1 MSIGSQTEWPNVG
14 LPDRKTALAGFNF
27 FTKDKNE
34 AALSQAVPQA
44 PGPPSH
50 QHWRRGTRHGLGPS
64 SLPGVGVLRRDVRSC
79 QDSSRSFHSGF
90 CSSERASTKI
100 PISLPR
106 CNLALAAV
114 TVANSVLWPCPSAM
128 WPSLQGQGQASD
140 WCSLSKELLVGGPFH
155 IALWECSGL

>member
-34 AALSQAVPQA
+34 ATLSQAVPQA

-50 QHWRRGTRHGLGPS
+50 QPRRRGTRHGLGPS
-64 SLPGVGVLRRDVRSC
+64 SLPGVGVLRRDMRSC

-100 PISLPR
+100 PVRVFFFFLVFLEAGLLGHR
-106 CNLALAAV
+106 AAV
-114 TVANSVLWPCPSAM
+114 IL
-128 WPSLQGQGQASD
+128 SL
-140 WCSLSKELLVGGPFH
+140 ET
-155 IALWECSGL
+155 